1 MEDLTAPQIN
11 SPTAPDIATSSRPK
25 VAGRLDWVGMEKI
38 STPVRLRLP
47 SQELVVIPATV
58 DVGVSLDQAQARG
71 IHMSRLF
78 AAVQERLMGEGLSLS
93 GLKRLLVDLL
103 RGQEGLSQ
111 TGRLKVSLEVPLKQA
126 ALVSGKEGWRQYP
139 VALEVEGSED
149 RSECRMTVEVL
160 YSSTCPCSA
169 ALAESS
175 FRDEFMQAFGNRP
188 SLTPLEF
195 EHWLIE
201 NGWVA
206 TPHAQR
212 SRAEVTVQMANSEFA
227 PEPWQLIEVIE
238 AALGTP
244 VQAAVKRVDE
254 QEFARRNAENLMFC
268 EDAARIIKA
277 ELEKDGRFSDFWLTV
292 EHQESLHAHNAVARA
307 RKTLAGN

>member
-1 MEDLTAPQIN
+1 MEDLSAPKI
-11 SPTAPDIATSSRPK
+11 PTPAAPDIAVQSRPK
-25 VAGRLDWVGMEKI
+25 VAGRLDWVGMEKVA
-38 STPVRLRLP
+38 TPVRFCLP
-47 SQELVVIPATV
+47 TGETVLVPSLV

-78 AAVQERLMGEGLSLS
+78 ATVQEHLMQDGLTLG
-93 GLKRLLVDLL
+93 GLKILLLELL
-103 RGQEGLSQ
+103 KGQDGLSQ
-111 TGRLKVSLEVPLKQA
+111 SGRLSVSLELPLQQS
-126 ALVSGKEGWRQYP
+126 ALVSGKQGWRQYP
-139 VALEVEGSED
+139 VAFEVEGSSEKV
-149 RSECRMTVEVL
+149 ECRIKVEVL

-175 FRDEFMQAFGNRP
+175 FRDEFMQQFGHRP
-188 SLTPLEF
+188 TLTPLEF
-195 EHWLIE
+195 EHWLVE

-212 SRAEVTVQMANSEFA
+212 SRAEVTVQVANSEFA
-227 PEPWQLIEVIE
+227 PEVWQIIESIE
-238 AALGTP
+238 NALGTP

-307 RKTLAGN
+307 RKS